1 MYVDPDPPRANF
13 CFIKLPPK
21 GERVRESEIE
31 REIGKRIKLRIG
43 IDRFYAFKRKHNRRI
58 AMTSHIKHNMIVYL
72 CLDCV

>member
-1 MYVDPDPPRANF
+1 M
-13 CFIKLPPK
+13 
-21 GERVRESEIE
+21 RESEIE